1 MRILF
6 VTLED
11 LSRHK
16 GSVVHVKEV
25 VEGLRRL
32 GHHVDLI
39 GCSSNRFDRA
49 DHFYNLNNIP
59 PFILRSLR
67 LKRQPHIASLLFLFG
82 CLIKILPQYDMIY
95 AREFHA
101 VIIAQLARLFFRKK
115 LVFEMNGIASEEWRL
130 KRDSF
135 LNHIFVSLVRIAE
148 RMATRYS
155 ERIIVVAPKI
165 KLYIIQKFNCPSDK
179 IKVIANGVNTKQF
192 YPIHDLPVLL
202 EWKKRFGIKSDDTVI
217 AYVGNL
223 APWQGIDDLLEI
235 FFRLRSK
242 NKNLKFLIVG
252 EGVLKPLLL
261 KKVRRSKYD
270 GDIVFTDMVDHEE
283 IPFVINLADICVAPL
298 RVMTGS
304 PIKVFEYMACGK
316 PVIASRIEGLE
327 FIEAEGAG
335 RLVTPEDRMG
345 LEEALAELIEE
356 PGKRAEMGRRGMQIA
371 RERFSWESRVVE
383 IEDLLRRMA

>member
-1 MRILF
+1 MRILY

-16 GSVVHVKEV
+16 GSVVHVKEI
-25 VEGLRRL
+25 VEGLRKL
-32 GHHVDLI
+32 GHRVGLVA
-39 GCSSNRFDRA
+39 CSLNNPEKE
-49 DHFYNLNNIP
+49 DHFYSLNIIP
-59 PFILRSLR
+59 SSMLR
-67 LKRQPHIASLLFLFG
+67 LLRLTRQPRIVSLLFLLVY
-82 CLIKILPQYDMIY
+82 LIKILPQYDMIY

-101 VIIAQLARLFFRKK
+101 VIIAQLPRLVFRRK

-130 KRDSF
+130 KKDSL
-135 LNHIFVSLVRIAE
+135 LNHIFVHLVRIAE

-155 ERIIVVAPKI
+155 ERIIAVAPKI
-165 KLYIIQKFNCPSDK
+165 KLYIIQKFSCPSDK

-192 YPIHDLPVLL
+192 YPIHDLPALL
-202 EWKKRFGIKSDDTVI
+202 EWKKRLGIKLDDTVI

-223 APWQGIDDLLEI
+223 APWQGIDNLMEI

-242 NKNLKFLIVG
+242 NRNLKFLIVG

-261 KKVRRSKYD
+261 EKVRGSGYD
-270 GDIVFTDMVDHEE
+270 GDVLFTGMVDHEE

-335 RLVTPEDRMG
+335 RLTAPEDRMD
-345 LEEALAELIEE
+345 LEEALTELIKE
-356 PGKRAEMGRRGMQIA
+356 PGKRAEMGQRGMQIA

-383 IEDLLRRMA
+383 TEDFLRKMA